1 MNREAILSIAAKFLF
16 FFPAGT
22 PNWKHNFFSAL
33 TQHSQRQTQQS
44 VMPTSYSRS
53 SPSSKAKIL
62 LYLMGGGRLGS
73 QRIHSSA
80 SLLSTFLSQ
89 DIAIHSILSHLPS
102 FLFSAQVYEQKNLH
116 FCIPH
121 LDANLGALQ
130 NLMLT
135 QTHMKN

>member
-1 MNREAILSIAAKFLF
+1 MPTRGLHLF
-16 FFPAGT
+16 KAQQKHKTLCYTSGYYCHEQGSNSKYSCQIPLFFPAGT

-89 DIAIHSILSHLPS
+89 DIHSYSQHPISSSLIPILSS
-102 FLFSAQVYEQKNLH
+102 SV
-116 FCIPH
+116 
-121 LDANLGALQ
+121 
-130 NLMLT
+130 
-135 QTHMKN
+135 